1 MKKRKQQNKFIFFI
15 QNTGVVLIAILLVPI
30 GIFAVAV
37 GIIWSLIDNIV
48 NILESGIRKK
58 Y

>member
-15 QNTGVVLIAILLVPI
+15 QNTGVVLIAILLVPV
-30 GIFAVAV
+30 GILAVSI

-48 NILESGIRKK
+48 NFLETKIRK
-58 Y
+58 

>member
-1 MKKRKQQNKFIFFI
+1 MKKRKQKNKFIFFI

-30 GIFAVAV
+30 GILAVSI

-48 NILESGIRKK
+48 NFLETKIRK
-58 Y
+58 